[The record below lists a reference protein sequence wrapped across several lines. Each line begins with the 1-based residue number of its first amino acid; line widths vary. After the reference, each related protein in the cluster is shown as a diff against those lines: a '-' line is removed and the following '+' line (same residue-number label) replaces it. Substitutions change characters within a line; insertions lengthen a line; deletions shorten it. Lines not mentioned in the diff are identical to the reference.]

1 MLRLDFLDLET
12 ILWLLAAV
20 HQNTVILLARSTDVG
35 FLALVWHSILNQLI
49 VFCWVKLI
57 LDTQCFAFWKKET
70 DD

>member
-49 VFCWVKLI
+49 VF
-57 LDTQCFAFWKKET
+57 AGSS
-70 DD
+70 